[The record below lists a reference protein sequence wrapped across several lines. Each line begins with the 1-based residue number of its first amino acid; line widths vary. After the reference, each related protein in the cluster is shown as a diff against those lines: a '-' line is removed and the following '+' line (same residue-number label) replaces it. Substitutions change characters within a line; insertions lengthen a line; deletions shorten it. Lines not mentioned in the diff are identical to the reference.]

1 MSRYLHMVRKMLQAF
16 AYRSRARE
24 PLDDIRLTRI
34 ARESARFNQTAGVTG
49 VLLFDG
55 QYFFQYIEGPQ
66 DGVEAV
72 MGRIAGARTHVE
84 IETLAARRIPSR
96 LIPFWSMEFV
106 PAEGVE
112 LSRLAEANWDDLLE
126 TSTGTNGIDKLMYL
140 VHRHRNAA

>member
-1 MSRYLHMVRKMLQAF
+1 MLQSF
-16 AYRSRARE
+16 AYISRARE
-24 PLDDIRLTRI
+24 PMDDIGLTRI
-34 ARESARFNQTAGVTG
+34 ARESSSFNQTAGVTG

-72 MGRIAGARTHVE
+72 MGRIAAARAHAD
-84 IETLAARRIPSR
+84 IEALAARGIPTR
-96 LIPFWSMEFV
+96 FIPFWSMEFV

-126 TSTGTNGIDKLMYL
+126 TPTGATGIDRLMSL
-140 VHRHRNAA
+140 VRRHRSAA